1 MSSAHGHLF
10 TFCFSGPVLM
20 ENRHAC
26 NGSAARTDHQP
37 GEGTPRRPCG
47 APGPMGIRPPDGGAD
62 KGYTAGTSSDVS
74 VSTGFAFTSPES
86 AAGALPVGAA
96 CSGGTRVIA

>member
-1 MSSAHGHLF
+1 MPVTDLQLEATTSPAREHRAGHA
-10 TFCFSGPVLM
+10 VL
-20 ENRHAC
+20 
-26 NGSAARTDHQP
+26 
-37 GEGTPRRPCG
+37 
-47 APGPMGIRPPDGGAD
+47 PGPGDSPPPDGGTD

-96 CSGGTRVIA
+96 CSGDTRVIA